1 MNNLI
6 AMLIS
11 TLSVGLVIAETTD
24 TLISDSEV
32 VDSIF
37 AEVHILHDVRQ
48 YKHQQYERVTNSS
61 VEDFETPFHL
71 HKEDITELQ
80 DKILTAYLTQIKI

>member
-37 AEVHILHDVRQ
+37 AEVHILHDV
-48 YKHQQYERVTNSS
+48 SA
-61 VEDFETPFHL
+61 
-71 HKEDITELQ
+71 I
-80 DKILTAYLTQIKI
+80 